1 MSSFVSSTVKSGP
14 EVVIVG
20 VLGVKVRS
28 VGFLGVVIRSV
39 GGLIGCEGVTSSL
52 GCLFLDDFRKLPL
65 CPSKVQSLDSIL
77 PLQYA
82 EFSTL
87 TISSEARQYG
97 QLRSVC
103 LSGLLTRFSKYRHL
117 SRPIEVRPDRL
128 PVAGVVASIG
138 ASTDTR
144 SGCLS
149 FQNLLGAVDV
159 VLSASVSK
167 SMSRT
172 RVLGGYSN
180 VQSLE

>member
-1 MSSFVSSTVKSGP
+1 MRSIAVF
-14 EVVIVG
+14 G
-20 VLGVKVRS
+20 VAV
-28 VGFLGVVIRSV
+28 RSV
-39 GGLIGCEGVTSSL
+39 GGLIWCEGVTSSL

-82 EFSTL
+82 EFSTR
-87 TISSEARQYG
+87 IESFEARQYG

-117 SRPIEVRPDRL
+117 SKPIEVRPDRL
-128 PVAGVVASIG
+128 PVAGAVASIG
-138 ASTDTR
+138 ASTGTR

-159 VLSASVSK
+159 VLSASVST
-167 SMSRT
+167 SMSRM
-172 RVLGGYSN
+172 RVFGGYSN